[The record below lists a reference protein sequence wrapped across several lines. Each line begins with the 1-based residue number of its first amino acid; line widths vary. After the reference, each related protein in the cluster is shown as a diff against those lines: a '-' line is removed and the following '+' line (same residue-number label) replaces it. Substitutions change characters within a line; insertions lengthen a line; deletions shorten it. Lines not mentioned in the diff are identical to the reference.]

1 MKVFWCFKSAI
12 YAFMRSFIKTIPFIC
27 IIAVIWDCYV
37 CIKHK
42 HITFL
47 DILGIV
53 ICFAGGIVFSYLLYE
68 DFFTKIFKSYKK
80 TWEKILN
87 TILYIGISCW
97 IVLFIYGYINVIN
110 LYREDFLGLVIIL
123 IVLTVFSSLLYFL
136 KNRFLIIYSTSSSL
150 IVYRIILLVCI
161 TISSLLYTVLS
172 VIIYFKDDSIDNCVS
187 LSTALLSVW
196 IVYLT
201 FYHNFAYANYKRSQY
216 VLFLRNFTMDEQI
229 CEAKLLEEIDNVCNK
244 HRLFLMR
251 IGNPR
256 TVFDSS
262 FGKTFYLQTV
272 NWKTELQ
279 NHIKDAKLVFTVIS
293 NSDGLFWEIF
303 NHVQYSSKFI
313 YHILDISKMRDD
325 LKDGRYDRI
334 KQTKLGGILYFVCS
348 CYNGPFA
355 YNESGAFGVS
365 FTFNNNYLIVGCNV
379 SYIVEYMLKQ
389 KEVIGTEYLNVI
401 KLEYGEDLKK
411 IVICYNDSKFLINNT
426 NNYY

>member
-12 YAFMRSFIKTIPFIC
+12 YAFMRLFIKIFPFISFIV
-27 IIAVIWDCYV
+27 VIYYCYV

-47 DILGIV
+47 DIGVIV
-53 ICFAGGIVFSYLLYE
+53 IYFAGGIIFSYLSYE
-68 DFFTKIFKSYKK
+68 EFFKKILKSYIK
-80 TWEKILN
+80 TWEKLCN
-87 TILYIGISCW
+87 TILYIGLSCW
-97 IVLFIYGYINVIN
+97 IFFFIYGYMNIIN
-110 LYREDFLGLVIIL
+110 LYSEDFPGLVIIL
-123 IVLTVFSSLLYFL
+123 IVLTIFSSLLYFL
-136 KNRFLIIYSTSSSL
+136 KNKFLLYSTSSSL
-150 IVYRIILLVCI
+150 IVYRIILLICI

-172 VIIYFKDDSIDNCVS
+172 VIIYFKDDSIANCVS

-201 FYHNFAYANYKRSQY
+201 FYHNFAYVNYKRSQY
-216 VLFLRNFTMDEQI
+216 VLFLRNFTMDDRI
-229 CEAKLLEEIDNVCNK
+229 CEAKLLLEIENVCNNF
-244 HRLFLMR
+244 RLFLMR

-256 TVFDSS
+256 TFFDSS
-262 FGKTFYLQTV
+262 FGKTFYLKTV

-279 NHIKDAKLVFTVIS
+279 NHIKNAKLIFTVIS

-325 LKDGRYDRI
+325 LKNGRYDRI

-348 CYNGPFA
+348 CYDGPFA

-365 FTFNNNYLIVGCNV
+365 FTFNNNYLIIGCNV

-389 KEVIGTEYLNVI
+389 QEVIETEYLNVI
-401 KLEYGEDLKK
+401 KLEYGEDQKK
-411 IVICYNDSKFLINNT
+411 IFICYNDSKFLINNT